1 MSNNESAANPGRTI
15 TKSWLEASEHVLNS
29 FVEANR
35 ASLAAFGFPTGT
47 EGDEGAPK
55 QVQQPTET
63 WSFERSVE
71 SPDDISLGDTVE
83 FTKTLTDADVGAFAR
98 ASGDTNPLHLNDEFA
113 TQTRF
118 GGRIVHG
125 TLVSGL
131 ISAALARLPG
141 LTIYLSQDISFKKP
155 VEPGQ
160 TLTAVVEVID
170 VLGDDRYTLSTVV
183 YDEDDQSVVEGES
196 TVLID
201 SPPADTMESE

>member
-1 MSNNESAANPGRTI
+1 MSKNESSLNPTRSI
-15 TKSWLEASEHVLNS
+15 TKSWLEASGHVLNS
-29 FVEANR
+29 FVEVNR
-35 ASLAAFGFPTGT
+35 ASLAAFGFSTG
-47 EGDEGAPK
+47 ENSADDEPNLSE
-55 QVQQPTET
+55 QPT

-71 SPDDISLGDTVE
+71 EPDAISLGDTVE
-83 FTKTLTDADVGAFAR
+83 FTKTLTDTDIGAFAQ

-113 TQTRF
+113 MQTRF

-141 LTIYLSQDISFKKP
+141 LTIYLSQDLEFLRP
-155 VEPGQ
+155 VEPGE

-170 VLGDDRYTLSTVV
+170 ILDDNRYALSTFV
-183 YDEDDQSVVEGES
+183 YNEDDQEIIKGKS

-201 SPPADTMESE
+201 DIPDSEQESK